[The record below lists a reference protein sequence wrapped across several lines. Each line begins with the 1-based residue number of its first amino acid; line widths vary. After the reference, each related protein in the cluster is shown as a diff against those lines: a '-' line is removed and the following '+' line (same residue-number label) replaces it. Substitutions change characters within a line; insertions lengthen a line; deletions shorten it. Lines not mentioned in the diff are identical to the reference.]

1 MTFLSPTREMQ
12 NYYYQSPVSKY
23 KFWEDSPEVVPLY
36 LNTYLSSFNTV
47 PSHTL

>member
-12 NYYYQSPVSKY
+12 NYYYYQSHLSKY
-23 KFWEDSPEVVPLY
+23 KFWEDSPESLPLF
-36 LNTYLSSFNTV
+36 LNTV